1 MLHCVARILRVT
13 GIENRESSVGART
26 VAHDF
31 IEQVK
36 LDQASGCRGCGQR
49 KSKGPEKAIL
59 EGSTQRSNKR
69 KPQCTCFVVVDIII

>member
-1 MLHCVARILRVT
+1 MLHSVVRILRVI
-13 GIENRESSVGART
+13 GLENRESSVGARA

-49 KSKGPEKAIL
+49 KSKGPEKTIL
-59 EGSTQRSNKR
+59 EGSTQSSNKR
-69 KPQCTCFVVVDIII
+69 KPQCSCLVVVDIII